1 MFENKLMKTVSDAAV
16 ITEIKAGYRW
26 IAKKVTKRV
35 DDFWLEFQF
44 RELCEDHSDCHGFSC
59 NEVIPWR
66 PENFTRKLKFF
77 SGLESSAWS
86 QAAFFFIHE
95 REDIERERMWREFFA
110 ATEDAKLQWK
120 EGYGPALKRWKG

>member
-44 RELCEDHSDCHGFSC
+44 RELCDHSDCHGFSC

-66 PENFTRKLKFF
+66 PENFTRKLKLF

-95 REDIERERMWREFFA
+95 REDIERERMWREFLA
-110 ATEDAKLQWK
+110 ATEDAKL
-120 EGYGPALKRWKG
+120 